1 MVIQSLWLK
10 KYKLNT
16 WLNLTKFL
24 DFIFA
29 YHIYS
34 MELRWLQNGETIL
47 IWLFSHFDSGKG
59 KKYQTLGPI
68 FHFLKIKKL
77 HTSSAAWNS
86 DRLMRRSC
94 RIRFSCITRSITC
107 NQGGKSW
114 YTSKINASSKLFS
127 DPNFLC
133 ITSIRISRTSEYY
146 LPQDRTRKI
155 SSNQTAQYF
164 YYMTF

>member
-1 MVIQSLWLK
+1 MIEFDQVSGFHICISHLQHGTQVITKWRNHFDMVIQSFWLRK
-10 KYKLNT
+10 RKEISDT
-16 WLNLTKFL
+16 WTN
-24 DFIFA
+24 I
-29 YHIYS
+29 S
-34 MELRWLQNGETIL
+34 
-47 IWLFSHFDSGKG
+47 FSEN
-59 KKYQTLGPI
+59 
-68 FHFLKIKKL
+68 KKL

-146 LPQDRTRKI
+146 LPQDWTRKI

-164 YYMTF
+164 YYMTTYSKMKRS